1 MRTRIIPK
9 MLNDEVEE
17 YLTRNDI
24 VIVPVGTVEMHG
36 GFPLDSETVVS
47 EAFALKM
54 AEACDGLVLTGLP
67 YFYAGATASGRGT
80 VQVSIQEGIRYL
92 TGIAE
97 SLLRQG
103 FKRQIYIS
111 AHGPAHMTVSPMV
124 RDFMDKTGTPILYME
139 CICRFKN
146 ILSISHQ
153 LHDHIH
159 IQNMSIRRSRA
170 VRSLM
175 MYSHWHIKVVRS
187 DIILEIRKTT

>member
-97 SLLRQG
+97 SLLRQDLKDRFISVHISG
-103 FKRQIYIS
+103 TYDSESDGKRFY
-111 AHGPAHMTVSPMV
+111 G
-124 RDFMDKTGTPILYME
+124 
-139 CICRFKN
+139 
-146 ILSISHQ
+146 
-153 LHDHIH
+153 
-159 IQNMSIRRSRA
+159 
-170 VRSLM
+170 
-175 MYSHWHIKVVRS
+175 
-187 DIILEIRKTT
+187 

>member
-67 YFYAGATASGRGT
+67 YFYSGQHSGRNSLSDRNCGKSFT
-80 VQVSIQEGIRYL
+80 PGI
-92 TGIAE
+92 
-97 SLLRQG
+97 
-103 FKRQIYIS
+103 
-111 AHGPAHMTVSPMV
+111 
-124 RDFMDKTGTPILYME
+124 
-139 CICRFKN
+139 
-146 ILSISHQ
+146 
-153 LHDHIH
+153 
-159 IQNMSIRRSRA
+159 
-170 VRSLM
+170 
-175 MYSHWHIKVVRS
+175 
-187 DIILEIRKTT
+187 

>member
-80 VQVSIQEGIRYL
+80 VQVSIQEGNSLSDRNCGKSF
-92 TGIAE
+92 TPGI
-97 SLLRQG
+97 
-103 FKRQIYIS
+103 
-111 AHGPAHMTVSPMV
+111 
-124 RDFMDKTGTPILYME
+124 
-139 CICRFKN
+139 
-146 ILSISHQ
+146 
-153 LHDHIH
+153 
-159 IQNMSIRRSRA
+159 
-170 VRSLM
+170 
-175 MYSHWHIKVVRS
+175 
-187 DIILEIRKTT
+187 

>member
-67 YFYAGATASGRGT
+67 YFLCRSDCKWKRNGSGQHSGRNSLSDRNCGKSFT
-80 VQVSIQEGIRYL
+80 PGI
-92 TGIAE
+92 
-97 SLLRQG
+97 
-103 FKRQIYIS
+103 
-111 AHGPAHMTVSPMV
+111 
-124 RDFMDKTGTPILYME
+124 
-139 CICRFKN
+139 
-146 ILSISHQ
+146 
-153 LHDHIH
+153 
-159 IQNMSIRRSRA
+159 
-170 VRSLM
+170 
-175 MYSHWHIKVVRS
+175 
-187 DIILEIRKTT
+187 